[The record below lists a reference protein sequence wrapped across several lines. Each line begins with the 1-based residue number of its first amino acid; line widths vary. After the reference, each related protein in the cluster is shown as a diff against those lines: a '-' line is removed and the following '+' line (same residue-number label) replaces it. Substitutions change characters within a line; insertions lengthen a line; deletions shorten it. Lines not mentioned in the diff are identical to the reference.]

1 MKFEPERNVTYVS
14 LGHVYRTDWE
24 GEEGKDFFLTK
35 QNKIPNFGSRSWEWK
50 HTPKKTVEK

>member
-35 QNKIPNFGSRSWEWK
+35 QNKIPNFGSRS
-50 HTPKKTVEK
+50 